1 MDNLTVGSPLAEAIQ
16 ASIGHRLQNEG
27 FAEDET
33 PFISEFITVM
43 MCNNKGPEQIHN
55 ELGELLGPDRFSN
68 DFTTWLFQE
77 LKRLSDPESQT
88 EDQNNFAPSQ
98 ADSNMNSN
106 AHIGDNLSQDQSEM
120 QIDQEVKIPTGPS
133 NDRQSRNRL
142 FNNMKNAMQQRAD
155 GQLRR
160 PRGQYSIGKQNNMSH
175 RFGHFQQSNG
185 HGRQNGFS
193 YRGRGMNTGFG
204 DITGFISNNVN
215 NGYRHNNGYGQH
227 VNANERGD
235 EVHVELTP
243 RNRCRHWPYH
253 MAPCK
258 FPHPLQICE
267 RYPNCPNERGTCAK
281 IHVDEDMS
289 ADDATKY
296 VASGGFYQFTPLF
309 EMGTEWSRNHMND
322 IMMKTMQQHQYAMQ
336 NLNAFQNGGNSMQSA
351 FSQYTV
357 PTSAV
362 PRQLQNIN
370 QAKGSSNTSN
380 SWTKPS
386 SSQHNANE
394 QTPLCK
400 FGLKCTNAECAFA
413 HPTPANGSALILRNE
428 RCADG
433 IACTDENCDKSHP
446 SPASMRAAEE
456 VTMTNAPASGTA
468 SEESGRS
475 LEACRFYP
483 YCTNPHCKFRHPKS
497 AVLCRNGAQCTRL
510 DCIFTHPLSIPC
522 RFDRS
527 CTNPDCLYAHPNG
540 KGEKIA
546 NKVWIAPGLASKNE
560 DEHVS
565 ERKFAVDDDSVAE
578 HLVAAQ
584 SNTLAASQ

>member
-16 ASIGHRLQNEG
+16 ASIGQRLQNEG
-27 FAEDET
+27 FADDET

-77 LKRLSDPESQT
+77 LKRLSDPESQR
-88 EDQNNFAPSQ
+88 EEQNNAPSQ
-98 ADSNMNSN
+98 VDSTMNSETQM
-106 AHIGDNLSQDQSEM
+106 GDSLSQDQSEM
-120 QIDQEVKIPTGPS
+120 QIDHDVNIPTGPAS
-133 NDRQSRNRL
+133 DRQVRNRL
-142 FNNMKNAMQQRAD
+142 FNNMKNAMQQRPD

-160 PRGQYSIGKQNNMSH
+160 PRGQYSIGKQNNMSQ
-175 RFGHFQQSNG
+175 RFGHFQQGNG
-185 HGRQNGFS
+185 YGRQNGFG
-193 YRGRGMNTGFG
+193 YRGRGMNNGFI
-204 DITGFISNNVN
+204 DITGFISNNAN

-267 RYPNCPNERGTCAK
+267 LYPNCPNERGTCAK
-281 IHVDEDMS
+281 IHLGEDMS
-289 ADDATKY
+289 ADDGEKY
-296 VASGGFYQFTPLF
+296 VASGGLYQFTPLF
-309 EMGTEWSRNHMND
+309 EMGTPWSRNHMSE
-322 IMMKTMQQHQYAMQ
+322 MMKMRVLQQNPSAIHYMQQQVG
-336 NLNAFQNGGNSMQSA
+336 AFQNGGA
-351 FSQYTV
+351 FSQYAV

-362 PRQLQNIN
+362 PKQFQNNN
-370 QAKGSSNTSN
+370 QTKGSWNTSN
-380 SWTKPS
+380 GSTKPS
-386 SSQHNANE
+386 SLQHNGNE

-428 RCADG
+428 SCADG

-446 SPASMRAAEE
+446 SPASMSTEE
-456 VTMTNAPASGTA
+456 VTMTNAPAP
-468 SEESGRS
+468 EESGRS
-475 LEACRFYP
+475 LESCRFYP

-497 AVLCRNGAQCTRL
+497 AILCRNGAQCTRL

-540 KGEKIA
+540 KGEKIS
-546 NKVWIAPGLASKNE
+546 NKVWIAPGLVSKDGE
-560 DEHVS
+560 DHVS
-565 ERKFAVDDDSVAE
+565 ERKFAVDEDSVAE
-578 HLVAAQ
+578 HMIIQESNATAA
-584 SNTLAASQ
+584 AASQ